1 MTERTDETR
10 ERTNDEVVAEIEARF
25 KAMARAYALRTPRLL
40 AWVQQG
46 NKLPGVYV

>member
-25 KAMARAYALRTPRLL
+25 KAMARAYAASEPRLIG
-40 AWVQQG
+40 WVQQG
-46 NKLPGVYV
+46 NKLPEVYR